1 MFDIEKIKDL
11 TVNEVIAMNDLLN
24 LAKEAKS
31 FADLIQETYKFPI
44 GVDKINL
51 HFPGEGE
58 EYITHDGV
66 WHGKYKL
73 YSCDVDCSE
82 DSIFKY
88 LKAECLI
95 SHGICRKADEQNH
108 ATEEW
113 ENTIIAR
120 RFRSFI
126 NRTRELYERNKAN

>member
-1 MFDIEKIKDL
+1 MFDIEKIKNL
-11 TVNEVIAMNDLLN
+11 TVNEIIAMHDLLN
-24 LAKEAKS
+24 VAKEAKS
-31 FADLIQETYKFPI
+31 FAKLIQETYKFPI

-51 HFPGEGE
+51 HSPREGK
-58 EYITHDGV
+58 EYLTHDGV
-66 WHGKYKL
+66 WHGIYPR

-108 ATEEW
+108 ATEEY
-113 ENTIIAR
+113 EDSIIAKH
-120 RFRSFI
+120 FRSFI
-126 NRTRELYERNKAN
+126 NRTRELYESNKAN